1 MFLWWNNVIVSFMG
15 ELKSWSKSL
24 TTFFHKHQLLE
35 FLLKKDNAADFN
47 TIDSCGISPI
57 EMAIEIE
64 NVEIIKLLIR
74 KSRGGDLNI
83 PS

>member
-1 MFLWWNNVIVSFMG
+1 MFLWWNDVVISFIH
-15 ELKSWSKSL
+15 ELKSWTKTL
-24 TTFFHKHQLLE
+24 IKVANKRTLLE

-47 TIDSCGISPI
+47 TIDSCGFSPI

>member
-1 MFLWWNNVIVSFMG
+1 MFLWWNDVVISFIH
-15 ELKSWSKSL
+15 ELKSWTKTL
-24 TTFFHKHQLLE
+24 IKVANKRTLLE